1 MVYLLGVREARQKS
15 EIRTACWNIP
25 GLSLIHLGLVMSRW
39 FWPLGVFWPGRW
51 GLLPA
56 RVMITAGSSEEREVV
71 VSLSHV
77 QLFVTPWT
85 AARQASLTFTISRSL
100 LKLMSIKLVMPSN
113 RLILCL
119 PLLLLPSILPSIE
132 VFSNKLA
139 LHIRWPTYWSFS
151 FSISPSNEYS
161 GLISFRVDWFLSQSQ
176 RRAMPKTVQTTVQ
189 LNPIHMLVR

>member
-1 MVYLLGVREARQKS
+1 MAYLLGVREARQKS

-77 QLFVTPWT
+77 QMFVTPWT
-85 AARQASLTFTISRSL
+85 AARQASLTFTISGACSNSCPSSWWCHPTASSFVSL
-100 LKLMSIKLVMPSN
+100 
-113 RLILCL
+113 
-119 PLLLLPSILPSIE
+119 
-132 VFSNKLA
+132 
-139 LHIRWPTYWSFS
+139 FS
-151 FSISPSNEYS
+151 FCLQSFPASRSFPISWLSTS
-161 GLISFRVDWFLSQSQ
+161 GGQHIGASASASVLPMNIQGWFPLG
-176 RRAMPKTVQTTVQ
+176 
-189 LNPIHMLVR
+189 